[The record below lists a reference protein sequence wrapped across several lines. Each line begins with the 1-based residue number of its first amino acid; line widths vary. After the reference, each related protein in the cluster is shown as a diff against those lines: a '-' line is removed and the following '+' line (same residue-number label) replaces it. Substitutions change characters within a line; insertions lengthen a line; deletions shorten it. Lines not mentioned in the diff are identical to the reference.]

1 MMHNEIEHKGEEL
14 VETVKD
20 YLNTRYDLTRLKLI
34 HSAPDF
40 MAAMIGFFLMLVAG
54 MFFLF
59 FISYAVANYLCVI
72 TETKNAGYFIVAGFY
87 LIITIVLLI
96 IREKGIHIPLEN
108 RFIRQF
114 LK

>member
-1 MMHNEIEHKGEEL
+1 MMHNESEHKGEDL
-14 VETVKD
+14 VQMIKD

-34 HSAPDF
+34 HSASDV
-40 MAAMIGFFLMLVAG
+40 MAGLIGFFLLLAAG

-59 FISYAVANYLCVI
+59 FISFAVANYLCVI

-87 LIITIVLLI
+87 LVVTIVLMI

>member
-1 MMHNEIEHKGEEL
+1 MHNEIEHKGEEL

-34 HSAPDF
+34 HSASEIL
-40 MAAMIGFFLMLVAG
+40 AALIGFFLLLVAG
-54 MFFLF
+54 MFFLL
-59 FISYAVANYLCVI
+59 FISWAVANYLCVI

-87 LIITIVLLI
+87 LIVTILLVI

-108 RFIRQF
+108 RFIKQF
-114 LK
+114 LKK

>member
-1 MMHNEIEHKGEEL
+1 MHNEIEHKGEEL
-14 VETVKD
+14 VDTVKD

-34 HSAPDF
+34 QSASDI
-40 MAAMIGFFLMLVAG
+40 MAGMVGFFILLIAA

-59 FISYAVANYLCVI
+59 FISYAIANYLCVI

-87 LIITIVLLI
+87 LVVTILLLV
-96 IREKGIHIPLEN
+96 IRDKSIHIPLEN

>member
-1 MMHNEIEHKGEEL
+1 MQSQVEHNGEEL

-34 HSAPDF
+34 QSASDL
-40 MAAMIGFFLMLVAG
+40 MAAMVGFFLLLIAG

-59 FISYAVANYLCVI
+59 FISYAIANYLCEI
-72 TETKNAGYFIVAGFY
+72 TETKNGGYFIVAGFY
-87 LIITIVLLI
+87 LVVTIVLMI
-96 IREKGIHIPLEN
+96 IRDKGIHIPLEN
-108 RFIRQF
+108 RFIKKF